1 MISMVNEILL
11 DFRERHENSESACLK
26 LAFDNYGLPYT
37 LQMLP
42 VGDILIKAPSGD
54 TLAIERKT
62 CEDFVLSTMNGRL
75 HSEVEKMNE
84 TYARSI
90 LIIEGSWDLYF
101 KKRAKLKRAKFVKN
115 ANFFSSAAKMGIM
128 CSITLRTNTKIVQ
141 TNSMEE
147 TMNLVNSLFNKF
159 EDGKVFTV
167 PAFKRA
173 KTEAKI
179 YLNLLLSY
187 PGVSE
192 SKAERIIAKYP
203 TWAEF
208 SRNVL
213 NKTFELEGF
222 GEKTIDLFYKSLI

>member
-11 DFRERHENSESACLK
+11 DTRERHENSESACLK
-26 LAFDNYGLPYT
+26 QAFDNYGLPYT

-62 CEDFVLSTMNGRL
+62 VEDFVLSTMNGRL
-75 HSEVEKMNE
+75 HSEIEKMNE

-101 KKRAKLKRAKFVKN
+101 KKRAMLKRANFVKN
-115 ANFFSSAAKMGIM
+115 ANFFSSAQKMGIM
-128 CSITLRTNTKIVQ
+128 SSITIRTNTKIIQ

-147 TMNLVNSLFNKF
+147 TMNLINSLSSKF
-159 EDGKVFTV
+159 EDGKVFAV
-167 PAFKRA
+167 PTFKRA

-192 SKAERIIAKYP
+192 AKAERIMAQYP
-203 TWAEF
+203 TWAIF
-208 SRNVL
+208 SEAVL
-213 NKTFELEGF
+213 DQTFELQGF
-222 GEKTIDLFYKSLI
+222 GKKTVELFYNSLV

>member
-1 MISMVNEILL
+1 MNEILL

-26 LAFDNYGLPYT
+26 EAFDKYGLPYT

-62 CEDFVLSTMNGRL
+62 VEDFVLSTMNGRL
-75 HSEVEKMNE
+75 HSEIEKMNE
-84 TYARSI
+84 TYAKSI
-90 LIIEGSWDLYF
+90 LVIEGSWELYY

-115 ANFFSSAAKMGIM
+115 ANFFSSAQKAGIM
-128 CSITLRTNTKIVQ
+128 SSISLRTNTKIIQ

-147 TMNLVNSLFNKF
+147 TINLVNSLSSKF

-167 PAFKRA
+167 PTFKRA
-173 KTEAKI
+173 KTEEKI
-179 YLNLLLSY
+179 YLNLLISF
-187 PGVSE
+187 PGISE
-192 SKAERIIAKYP
+192 AKAERIIAKYP
-203 TWAEF
+203 AWAEF
-208 SRNVL
+208 SRNIL